1 MKLAEKQLSNLS
13 TPVLLV
19 AILGLTFLLRMN
31 FWGQPFQMDEGV
43 YGYIGWGMLD
53 GLVPYKDVFDHKPP
67 GIYLLYSLVFLLSE
81 PTALN
86 IKVFTTIYTLGTVLV
101 VFFVASK
108 VADEKAGLLAAL
120 LFGIFSCGPKIEGGG
135 SNAEIFMILPY
146 IFAAH
151 SLLKVIEKGRRRDYL
166 LTGLWTGVACTIKQ
180 VAAVNLLWVGAYL
193 IVRIWRQRK
202 WTTVARVSADGCW
215 VAVGAI
221 LPWLPYFIYFYL
233 NDALAHFYFWQVNF
247 NLDYM
252 ARGHGSTSTL
262 LVFYHRTKDILREN
276 GLLWLLALAAIAYY
290 WKELRKAVT
299 VDEGKNSQSWRS
311 SGWFLIA
318 IWPLFSFMG
327 VVAGGRFFPHYYIQM
342 IPSLAVLG
350 GVGLMVL
357 IRKVRAEGIRLF
369 GHPAGLATMLVF
381 IWALFL
387 FVKTDAPYYL
397 VYNGP
402 QISLHQYKTPVFSVT
417 RFVGK
422 YLRNRTQ
429 PEDLIYVWAVN
440 PEINFYALR
449 KTPSPFLVHSN
460 SFASLPWDT
469 HAEVMQSL
477 HRAPP
482 RYIVAMQSMSRFPA
496 LQKYIDSGY
505 HIEIAPQLEELK
517 EIIAFEIYRRKEG

>member
-19 AILGLTFLLRMN
+19 AILGLTFLLRLN

-135 SNAEIFMILPY
+135 SNTEIFMILPY

-151 SLLKVIEKGRRRDYL
+151 SLLKAIEKGRRRDYL

-193 IVRIWRQRK
+193 IVRIWRQKK
-202 WTTVARVSADGCW
+202 WTTVARVTADGCW
-215 VAVGAI
+215 VTVGAI

-290 WKELRKAVT
+290 WKELRKAIT

-350 GVGLMVL
+350 GVGLIAVVHALRFKGKEVFRQPSRILLAAL
-357 IRKVRAEGIRLF
+357 I
-369 GHPAGLATMLVF
+369 
-381 IWALFL
+381 IWSCVL

-397 VYNGP
+397 RYDAE
-402 QISLHQYKTPVFSVT
+402 QISFRVYGTPLFSVT
-417 RFVGK
+417 RFVGN
-422 YLRNRTQ
+422 YLKERTQ
-429 PEDLIYVWAVN
+429 PDDLIYVWAVN

-449 KTPSPFLVHSN
+449 KTPSPFLVYST
-460 SFASLPWDT
+460 SFARLPWDT
-469 HAEVMQSL
+469 HAEVIQSL

-482 RYIVAMQSMSRFPA
+482 RYIVAMQDMSSFPA
-496 LQKYIDSGY
+496 LKKYIGQNY
-505 HIEIAPQLEELK
+505 QTETAPELEELK

>member
-1 MKLAEKQLSNLS
+1 
-13 TPVLLV
+13 
-19 AILGLTFLLRMN
+19 MN
-31 FWGQPFQMDEGV
+31 FWDQPFQMDEGV
-43 YGYIGWGMLD
+43 YAYIGWGMLD

-86 IKVFTTIYTLGTVLV
+86 IKVFATIYTLGTVLA
-101 VFFVASK
+101 VFLVARK
-108 VADEKAGLLAAL
+108 VAGEKTGLLAAL
-120 LFGIFSCGPKIEGGG
+120 LFAIFSCGPKIEGGG
-135 SNAEIFMILPY
+135 SNTEIFMILPY
-146 IFAAH
+146 TLAVH
-151 SLLKVIEKGRRRDYL
+151 SLLKAIEKGRRRDYL

-193 IVRIWRQRK
+193 IVSIWQQRK
-202 WTTVARVSADGCW
+202 WTTVARATTDGCW
-215 VAVGAI
+215 VAFGAI
-221 LPWLPYFIYFYL
+221 LPWLPYCIFFYL

-247 NLDYM
+247 NLHYM
-252 ARGHGSTSTL
+252 ASAHGPAFNLT
-262 LVFYHRTKDILREN
+262 VFYHRTKDILREN

-290 WKELRKAVT
+290 WKELRKSVT
-299 VDEGKNSQSWRS
+299 ADEGKNSQSWRS

-318 IWPLFSFMG
+318 IWPLFSLMG

-342 IPSLAVLG
+342 IPSLAILG
-350 GVGLMVL
+350 GAGLMVL
-357 IRKVRAEGIRLF
+357 IRKVRAEGVRLF
-369 GHPAGLATMLVF
+369 RHPAGLATMLVF
-381 IWALFL
+381 TWAILL
-387 FVKTDAPYYL
+387 FVKADAPYYL

-429 PEDLIYVWAVN
+429 PGDLIYVWAVN

-449 KTPSPFLVHSN
+449 KTPSPFLVYST
-460 SFASLPWDT
+460 SFARLPWDT

-482 RYIVAMQSMSRFPA
+482 RYIVALEKMAKFPA
-496 LQKYIDSGY
+496 LQKYIESDY
-505 HIEIAPQLEELK
+505 QEEIDPELDQLKQL
-517 EIIAFEIYRRKEG
+517 IPFEIYRRKEG

>member
-1 MKLAEKQLSNLS
+1 MRPTLKHPHSFS

-19 AILGLTFLLRMN
+19 AILGLTFILRMN
-31 FWGQPFQMDEGV
+31 FWDQPFQMDEGV

-53 GLVPYKDVFDHKPP
+53 GLVPYKDLFDHKPP
-67 GIYLLYSLVFLLSE
+67 GIYLLYSLVFLLTE

-86 IKVFTTIYTLGTVLV
+86 IKVFTTIYTFGTVLA
-101 VFFVASK
+101 VFLVARK
-108 VADEKAGLLAAL
+108 VAGEKAGLLAAL

-135 SNAEIFMILPY
+135 SNTEIFMILPY
-146 IFAAH
+146 TLAVL
-151 SLLKVIEKGRRRDYL
+151 SLLKAIEKGRRRDYL

-202 WTTVARVSADGCW
+202 WTTVVRVTADGCW
-215 VAVGAI
+215 MTVGAI
-221 LPWLPYFIYFYL
+221 LPWVPYLVYFYL

-252 ARGHGSTSTL
+252 ASAHGSAKIT
-262 LVFYHRTKDILREN
+262 VFYHRTMDILREN
-276 GLLWLLALAAIAYY
+276 GLLWLLALAATIYH
-290 WKELRKAVT
+290 WQELRKGVT
-299 VDEGKNSQSWRS
+299 ADEGENSQSWRS
-311 SGWFLIA
+311 SGWFLMA
-318 IWPLFSFMG
+318 IWPLFSLLG

-342 IPSLAVLG
+342 IPPLAILG
-350 GVGLMVL
+350 GAGLMVL

-369 GHPAGLATMLVF
+369 GHPVGLAIILVF
-381 IWALFL
+381 IWAILL

-397 VYNGP
+397 IYNGP
-402 QISLHQYKTPVFSVT
+402 QISLHQYQTPVFSVT

-449 KTPSPFLVHSN
+449 KTPSPFLVYST
-460 SFASLPWDT
+460 SFARLPWDT

-482 RYIVAMQSMSRFPA
+482 RYIVALEKKSAFPA
-496 LQKYIDSGY
+496 LQKF
-505 HIEIAPQLEELK
+505 IESDYQEETDPELEELK
-517 EIIAFEIYRRKEG
+517 QIIAFEIYRRKEG